1 MEAKPYPATSVNDGY
16 DLLFRSGKHE
26 LWWREMAGYAFR
38 LRRRSYGGRLGF
50 NPPCPVAVTPPP
62 PAASARAA

>member
-1 MEAKPYPATSVNDGY
+1 MNDGH

-50 NPPCPVAVTPPP
+50 NPPCPVAVTPPLVG
-62 PAASARAA
+62 ALNVMVGVDV